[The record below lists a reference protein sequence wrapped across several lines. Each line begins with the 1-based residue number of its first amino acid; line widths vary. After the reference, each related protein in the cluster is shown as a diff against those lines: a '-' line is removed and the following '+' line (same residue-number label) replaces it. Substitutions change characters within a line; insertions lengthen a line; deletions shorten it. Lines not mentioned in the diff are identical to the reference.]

1 MSRFLLGTIS
11 SVSPELI
18 MKCPFCHFN
27 DSSVLESRDSEDGQV
42 TRRRRECGECSKR
55 FTSYERV
62 EGPQL
67 LVVKKNGGREQFDRE
82 KVRRGVIRA
91 CEKRPVAS
99 DLIDEV
105 VDQVE
110 QEMLK
115 KTSSEV
121 TSRLIGNA
129 ILRRLK
135 KIDKVA
141 YVRFASVYL
150 DFNEI
155 DDFVQLVRDIK

>member
-1 MSRFLLGTIS
+1 
-11 SVSPELI
+11 
-18 MKCPFCHFN
+18 MKCPFCHHN

-42 TRRRRECGECSKR
+42 TRRRRECGGCHKR

-82 KVRRGVIRA
+82 KVRRGVTRA

-99 DLIDEV
+99 DLIDDI

-150 DFNEI
+150 DFDEI
-155 DDFVQLVRDIK
+155 DDFVQLVKEIKWKKLN